1 MDSTATKQMLT
12 RKEPAELY
20 DAVKP
25 VLHDAELRDW
35 LVNGSFEKNETVRY
49 NCVRVLFRAME
60 REPQLFY
67 PYWDRFAAMVVS
79 PNGFHRSAAAQAIA
93 HLAGVDAECKLDGL
107 LRIYLRLMDDPK
119 VMVRHYFIETLD
131 RIYLARPE
139 FQSKVIATLL
149 SLDQTHHLPQRRD
162 LLKADVLAVFD
173 RLYEAL
179 PDKDKKR
186 ALRFA
191 CQSLQCDSGKTRK
204 AAQEFLE
211 KHGN

>member
-35 LVNGSFEKNETVRY
+35 LVNGSFEKNETVHY

-93 HLAGVDAECKLDGL
+93 HLASVDAECRLDGL
-107 LRIYLRLMDDPK
+107 LRSYLRLIDDPK
-119 VMVRHYFIETLD
+119 VMVTHYFIETLD
-131 RIYLARPE
+131 RIYIARPE
-139 FQSKVIATLL
+139 FQNKIIATLL

-162 LLKADVLAVFD
+162 LLKADVLTVLD
-173 RLYEAL
+173 RLYEILPAKDRKKAL
-179 PDKDKKR
+179 
-186 ALRFA
+186 ALA
-191 CQSLQCDSGKTRK
+191 HDSLEGDSSKTRK
-204 AAQEFLE
+204 AARQFIE